1 MATTGQIHFVR
12 SRTVES
18 EERELQQ
25 KQEVQERREQ
35 EAPTP
40 DPAPAPAPAPAAGG
54 NVVVKQREPV
64 VWVGRRRSDITR
76 SPMGQK

>member
-1 MATTGQIHFVR
+1 M
-12 SRTVES
+12 ES

-35 EAPTP
+35 EA
-40 DPAPAPAPAPAAGG
+40 PAPAPAPAPAAGG